1 MVATDKQG
9 VAMIGRLG
17 DGVRTNYRV
26 DMETLP
32 DIALYPTSPGVSF
45 VPRAGR
51 VHVSEFPVIAHSEI
65 EGTARFISDRTGKA
79 VSGVRLELVAADG
92 NVVKRV
98 RTEGDGFYL
107 FEQVAPGS
115 YSIRIEPEQ
124 ANRLGI
130 ALTGDGMVTAS
141 PEGDIVRRDL
151 DIARE

>member
-1 MVATDKQG
+1 M
-9 VAMIGRLG
+9 
-17 DGVRTNYRV
+17 
-26 DMETLP
+26 
-32 DIALYPTSPGVSF
+32 
-45 VPRAGR
+45 
-51 VHVSEFPVIAHSEI
+51 
-65 EGTARFISDRTGKA
+65 
-79 VSGVRLELVAADG
+79 VAADG